1 MIPPKTINNIKT
13 FIKRHSNNNIIN
25 IENINYQAYCDDP
38 SYVEGFNSSRMIIVK
53 HKLILDCRCKDN
65 SYFEG
70 YNELGKMVHI
80 MFRNELIGI
89 DGVVVRYNYSNYF
102 CKD

>member
-1 MIPPKTINNIKT
+1 
-13 FIKRHSNNNIIN
+13 
-25 IENINYQAYCDDP
+25 
-38 SYVEGFNSSRMIIVK
+38 MIIVK
-53 HKLILDCRCKDN
+53 HKLILECRCKDD

-70 YNELGKMVHI
+70 YNELVKRVHI